1 MMPELRRG
9 DRRPGTLS
17 HTGRNGPGAWAAGV
31 ALTRCLI
38 PAGEATTALG
48 DLDAMGI
55 TDHELFPDLT
65 GLADLATMR
74 AALAVT
80 HRVPEVP

>member
-1 MMPELRRG
+1 
-9 DRRPGTLS
+9 
-17 HTGRNGPGAWAAGV
+17 
-31 ALTRCLI
+31 LI
-38 PAGEATTALG
+38 PTSEAAAALG

-80 HRVPEVP
+80 QRAVRDS